1 MRFILLAAFLLTGC
15 VTAPPPPAAGNPLA
29 GIWRAA
35 SGQSLSIS
43 LFSSFATQRGCTVT
57 GGMLEPLGNGAYRI
71 GRYTTGHATDG
82 CGPWRSDASIAPF
95 DGAQVTLRRTG
106 RLLVA
111 EGTGRSVTFRWVGPS
126 PV

>member
-1 MRFILLAAFLLTGC
+1 MRAILLAAFLSGC
-15 VTAPPPPAAGNPLA
+15 ATTTLPPAAANPPA

-43 LFSSFATQRGCTVT
+43 HFSTFATQRGCTVT
-57 GGMLEPLGNGAYRI
+57 GGTLEPLGNGAYRI
-71 GRYTTGHATDG
+71 SRYTTGFATDG

-95 DGAQVTLRRTG
+95 DGAEVTLRRTG
-106 RLLVA
+106 NLLVA
-111 EGTGRSVTFRWVGPS
+111 EGSGRQVTFRWAGPS